1 MQIISTIAELRARLA
16 NERAIAFVPTMG
28 NLHEGHLN
36 LMRLAR
42 DHGDC
47 VVASIFVNPLQF
59 GPSEDFD
66 KYPRTLDAD
75 CAKLQGL
82 ADVVFAP
89 SVNEMY
95 PEQQA
100 VFVELPSI
108 ASDLDGA
115 SRPGHFRG
123 MATVVLKLLDIVRPQ
138 VALFGKKDYQQ
149 LHIIRQMVAQLNL
162 PVRIVGGETVRAAD
176 GLALSSR
183 NQYLSPAERGEAIFL
198 YQTLQGVRQAIL
210 QGERDMERLQK
221 QAVEALVAR
230 GWMVDYVAVRNQSD
244 LLPASTLQFDL
255 VQGDPA
261 QRDLA
266 KRELVILAAARL
278 GNTRLID
285 NVEVNL

>member
-1 MQIISTIAELRARLA
+1 MQVISSIAELRARLA
-16 NERAIAFVPTMG
+16 DELSISFVPTMG

-36 LMRLAR
+36 LMHLAR
-42 DHGDC
+42 EHGGC

-59 GPSEDFD
+59 GPNEDFD
-66 KYPRTLDAD
+66 KYPRTLEAD

-89 SVNEMY
+89 SVKEMY
-95 PEQQA
+95 PASQTL
-100 VFVELPSI
+100 FVEPPPI
-108 ASDLDGA
+108 ANELEGA

-123 MATVVLKLLDIVRPQ
+123 MATVVLKLLNIVQPQ

-183 NQYLSPAERGEAIFL
+183 NQYLSEAQRKDAIFL
-198 YQTLQGVRQAIL
+198 NQTLQGMKLAML
-210 QGERDMERLQK
+210 QGERDMERLQL

-230 GWMVDYVAVRNQSD
+230 GWRAEYVAVRNQSD
-244 LLPASTLQFDL
+244 LLPASPVEHDL
-255 VQGDPA
+255 A
-261 QRDLA
+261 QRD
-266 KRELVILAAARL
+266 LVILAAASL
-278 GNTRLID
+278 GNTRLLD
-285 NVEVNL
+285 NVEVCLNG